1 MLTPK
6 PCLLIPI
13 YDHKDGIGRVVASL
27 ATCGLHCF
35 VIDDGSNAAT
45 RAVLDA
51 IEARYPWVEV
61 FHRER
66 NGGRGAA
73 LKTGYRLAARAGF
86 THAIQLD
93 ADGQHDAADV
103 KRFVAEIESDPEA
116 LILGTPIF
124 DASVPKS
131 RLYGRQLSRGMV
143 WLTTLS
149 FEISDPLCGFRGI
162 PLAATVALI
171 DSVATGDA
179 MEFDPE
185 LVIRLHWRGLAIRSV
200 PTHVVYE
207 PGGLSHFHVLGD
219 NARMTW
225 LYTRSLAGMGIRLP
239 LLLRRRVAA
248 ALRGPS
254 R

>member
-1 MLTPK
+1 MK

-13 YDHKDGIGRVVASL
+13 YNHKEGIGRVIRSL
-27 ATCGLHCF
+27 EACALHCF

-45 RAVLDA
+45 RAVLA
-51 IEARYPWVEV
+51 ALEARTPWVEV
-61 FHRER
+61 FHRDC

-73 LKTGYRLAARAGF
+73 LKTGYRLAARAGY

-103 KRFVAEIESDPEA
+103 KRFVAEIERDPQA
-116 LILGTPIF
+116 LVLGTPIF

-149 FEISDPLCGFRGI
+149 FDISDPLCGFRGI

-185 LVIRLHWRGLAIRSV
+185 LVIRLHWRGLAVRTV
-200 PTHVVYE
+200 PTRVVYE
-207 PGGLSHFHVLGD
+207 PGGLSHFRMLTD
-219 NARMTW
+219 NALMTW
-225 LYTRSLAGMGIRLP
+225 LYIRSLAGLAIRLP
-239 LLLRRRVAA
+239 LLLGRRVAA
-248 ALRGPS
+248 AVRG
-254 R
+254 RAR

>member
-1 MLTPK
+1 MK

-13 YDHKDGIGRVVASL
+13 YDHKDGIGRVVTSL
-27 ATCGLHCF
+27 EEYGLHCF

-45 RAVLDA
+45 RAVLDT
-51 IEARYPWVEV
+51 IEARHPWIEV

-73 LKTGYRLAARAGF
+73 LKTGYRLALRAGF

-103 KRFVAEIESDPEA
+103 KRFVAEIARDPEA
-116 LILGTPIF
+116 LVLGTPIF
-124 DASVPKS
+124 DESVPKS
-131 RLYGRQLSRGMV
+131 RLYGRQLSRAMV

-149 FEISDPLCGFRGI
+149 FDISDPLCGFRGI
-162 PLAATVALI
+162 PLAASVALI
-171 DSVATGDA
+171 DSVRTGDA

-185 LVIRLHWRGLAIRSV
+185 LVIRLHWRGLAIRTL
-200 PTHVVYE
+200 PTRVVYE
-207 PGGLSHFHVLGD
+207 PGGLSHFHMLGD

-225 LYTRSLAGMGIRLP
+225 LYTRSLAGMAIRLP
-239 LLLRRRVAA
+239 LLLWRRVGAA
-248 ALRGPS
+248 VWGRAR
-254 R
+254 